1 MHVCGTLFY
10 LRSSKLHV
18 ISCQV
23 SGLRVGLFLDGSHR
37 LQWGLAYRRWKKVPP
52 GYPPAYNSLR
62 GTEVTNRQNQC
73 VLAQQPL
80 SKVTSP
86 GKDSAQNNLKNRLWR
101 WPVRKDVNIGYFLRI
116 LVTLP
121 ALHLHGWLHSCPPLL
136 GGTSNRGD
144 LTRYQRPEANLFSFI
159 FQNWVL
165 LPPPPGSFPCHSV
178 SSPCSSNSRS
188 NPSLLCA
195 PSSPFAAGTRH
206 PSLSWHPSSQ
216 VATPITTLLGP

>member
-1 MHVCGTLFY
+1 M
-10 LRSSKLHV
+10 
-18 ISCQV
+18 
-23 SGLRVGLFLDGSHR
+23 
-37 LQWGLAYRRWKKVPP
+37 PP

-62 GTEVTNRQNQC
+62 GTEVTNRQNQR

-121 ALHLHGWLHSCPPLL
+121 ALHLHGWLHSGPPLL

-144 LTRYQRPEANLFSFI
+144 LTQWLDIKGQRQTYSHSSFKIEFHCLLLQEAFL
-159 FQNWVL
+159 VTL
-165 LPPPPGSFPCHSV
+165 CPPPALPIQDRIP
-178 SSPCSSNSRS
+178 
-188 NPSLLCA
+188 
-195 PSSPFAAGTRH
+195 PFCVPPAL
-206 PSLSWHPSSQ
+206 PLQ
-216 VATPITTLLGP
+216 Q